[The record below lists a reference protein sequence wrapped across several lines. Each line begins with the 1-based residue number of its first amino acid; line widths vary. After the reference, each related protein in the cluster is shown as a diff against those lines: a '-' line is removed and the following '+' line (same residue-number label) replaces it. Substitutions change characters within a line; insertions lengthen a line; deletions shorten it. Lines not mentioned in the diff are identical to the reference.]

1 MSVNAEKV
9 FLMVVFLLA
18 VTLSGCGKP
27 PVVNTPPVAV
37 TPTAAEV
44 VTPTAAGIATPTATV
59 TRSDLSEDLYLR
71 EIQSGVYV
79 ITHAFPWPGNS
90 LLVEMANGTLVL
102 VDTPYTP
109 EATQQVVQWAEARLG
124 KRDIVAI
131 NTGYHYDNLGGNAY
145 LLEQGIPVYGADLTV
160 KLLAERGDA
169 LRALTLDWLKDP
181 KNKAYYEVHRT
192 LPYVAPDHTFPLD
205 EGLQLEFGDETVE
218 VYFPG
223 PSHTPDNV
231 VVYFP
236 DRKLLFGGCMI
247 IGGDSVGNTADADMA
262 AWPESVR
269 NLARFDVDVV
279 VPGHGERL
287 DPQLI
292 EHTIALLDGKP

>member
-1 MSVNAEKV
+1 MTPKTTWASTSTSVSSAR
-9 FLMVVFLLA
+9 
-18 VTLSGCGKP
+18 
-27 PVVNTPPVAV
+27 
-37 TPTAAEV
+37 
-44 VTPTAAGIATPTATV
+44 I
-59 TRSDLSEDLYLR
+59 DLVEDLYVR
-71 EIQSGVYV
+71 EIQAGVFV

-90 LLVEMANGTLVL
+90 MLVKMADDGPSGEGLLVL

-109 EATQQVVQWAEARLG
+109 EATQTVLEWAEEKLG

-145 LLEQGIPVYGADLTV
+145 LLEQGIPVYGSTLTV
-160 KLLAERGDA
+160 QLLAERGDVM
-169 LRALTLDWLKDP
+169 RAMTLEWLQDP
-181 KNKAYYEVHRT
+181 KDKAYYDAHQA
-192 LPYVAPDHTFPLD
+192 LPYVAPDHTFALE
-205 EGLQLEFGDETVE
+205 EGLQLEFGDEIVE

-223 PSHTPDNV
+223 PTHAPDNV

-247 IGGDSVGNTADADMA
+247 IGGDTVGNTADADMA
-262 AWPESVR
+262 AWSESVR
-269 NLARFDVDVV
+269 ALTRFDVDVV

-292 EHTIALLDGKP
+292 EHTVGVISRQ

>member
-1 MSVNAEKV
+1 MCVNV
-9 FLMVVFLLA
+9 DRTFSIVGVVLL
-18 VTLSGCGKP
+18 TLALCGCGKP
-27 PVVNTPPVAV
+27 PAANTPAV
-37 TPTAAEV
+37 TPISTEAATAAPV
-44 VTPTAAGIATPTATV
+44 LPV
-59 TRSDLSEDLYLR
+59 RFDLAEDLYAR
-71 EIQSGVYV
+71 EVLTGVYV

-90 LLVEMANGTLVL
+90 MLVEMADTSLVL

-109 EATQQVVQWAEARLG
+109 EATQQVLQWAEARLG

-160 KLLAERGDA
+160 QLLAERGA
-169 LRALTLDWLKDP
+169 AMRAMTLDWLKAPQD
-181 KNKAYYEVHRT
+181 KAYYDAHQT
-192 LPYVAPDHTFPLD
+192 LPYVAPDHTFALD
-205 EGLQLEFGDETVE
+205 EGLKLEFGDETVE

-223 PSHTPDNV
+223 STHAPDNV
-231 VVYFP
+231 VAYFP
-236 DRKLLFGGCMI
+236 GRKLLFGGCMI
-247 IGGDSVGNTADADMA
+247 IGGDKLGNTADADMA

-269 NLARFDVDVV
+269 DLSRFDVDIV

-292 EHTIALLDGKP
+292 AHTVELLVAFNR